1 VNNRPTILVTRNIP
15 QNGIDILKQKYTLI
29 INKNNRPLHRNELK
43 KNVKDVDGILCVLQD
58 KIDKEIID
66 IAGPK
71 LKVISTF
78 STGFEHIDINVAK
91 ERGIKIG
98 YTGDILTETTADLAF
113 GLILCI
119 GRRITEADNF
129 IRRSKWKGGWGPE
142 LMLGTDIYKKTIGLI
157 GFGKIGQAIANRAKG
172 FNMKILY
179 HIRNK
184 ENLKLQNHLNECA
197 KYCELDEI
205 FTNSDYIVICCT
217 FNKDSFHLINK
228 ENLNKMKNTSFLI
241 NIARGKIIKEKDL
254 IHALK
259 KKYIK
264 GAALDVFEEEPISK
278 NSPLI
283 KMKNVVLVPHI
294 GSASYETRNKMAY
307 LAAMNIKYVLDGED
321 KKALLI

>member
-1 VNNRPTILVTRNIP
+1 M
-15 QNGIDILKQKYTLI
+15 
-29 INKNNRPLHRNELK
+29 
-43 KNVKDVDGILCVLQD
+43 
-58 KIDKEIID
+58 
-66 IAGPK
+66 
-71 LKVISTF
+71 
-78 STGFEHIDINVAK
+78 AK

-119 GRRITEADNF
+119 GRRIVEADKF
-129 IRRSKWKGGWGPE
+129 TRSSKWKGGWGPE

-157 GFGKIGQAIANRAKG
+157 GFGKIGRAIANRAKG
-172 FNMKILY
+172 FDMKILY
-179 HIRNK
+179 YKRNK
-184 ENLKLQNHLNECA
+184 EKLNLQNHLDEHI

-205 FTNSDYIVICCT
+205 FSNSDYIVVCCT

-254 IHALK
+254 IYSLK

-283 KMKNVVLVPHI
+283 KMKNVILVPHI
-294 GSASYETRNKMAY
+294 GSASYETRNKMSC
-307 LAAMNIKYVLDGED
+307 LAATNIMYVLDGED